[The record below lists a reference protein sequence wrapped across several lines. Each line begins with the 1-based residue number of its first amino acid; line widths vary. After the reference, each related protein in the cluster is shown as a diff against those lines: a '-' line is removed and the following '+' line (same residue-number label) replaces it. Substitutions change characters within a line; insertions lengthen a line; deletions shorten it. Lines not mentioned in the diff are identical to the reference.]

1 VCGRYTLTSD
11 ADEVVE
17 VFDLP
22 PLAFEYRPRYNIAP
36 GQDAPVVARD
46 RGGRRM
52 GLMRWGLVPAWA
64 DEGAG
69 GFINARSESVAR
81 TPSFR
86 DAFRR
91 RRCLVPAD
99 GFYEWRRDAHGRTP
113 FHYRPAAGGLV
124 SFAGIWERWARP
136 GQGVRY
142 GFAILTTAASGDVS
156 PVHDRMPVVVAPDHR
171 EAWLDV
177 STPAEVLRTV
187 LTPTPEGTFTARRVS
202 TRVNSPAVD
211 DATLLE
217 AAEG

>member
-1 VCGRYTLTSD
+1 MCGRYTLTSD

-17 VFDLP
+17 VFDVP
-22 PLAFEYRPRYNIAP
+22 PLAFAYRPRYNIAP
-36 GQDAPVVARD
+36 GQEAPVVARD

-64 DEGAG
+64 DEESG

-99 GFYEWRRDAHGRTP
+99 GFYEWRRDAHARTP
-113 FHYRPAAGGLV
+113 FHYRPTAGGLL
-124 SFAGIWERWARP
+124 SFAGIWERWKRP
-136 GQGVRY
+136 GQEVRY
-142 GFAILTTAASGDVS
+142 GFAILTTAANGDVA
-156 PVHDRMPVVVAPDHR
+156 PVHHRMPVVVAPDRR
-171 EAWLDV
+171 EAWLDAG
-177 STPAEVLRTV
+177 TPAEVLRTLLV
-187 LTPTPEGTFTARRVS
+187 PAPDGSFAARRVS
-202 TRVNSPAVD
+202 TRVNSPEVD